1 MMDPLLA
8 VRGLR
13 VSFATPQS
21 RFEALRG
28 VNLDVAPGE
37 VMGVVGESGS
47 GKSVTALA
55 AMGLLDRKGRI
66 TGGEIR
72 FAGEDIAGA
81 SRRRL
86 RQMRGSTLSMIFQNP
101 RSALNPVRRIGQQIG
116 DALSAHLGLS
126 RAEATVQAVEL
137 LRTVQFRDPEQSMRS
152 YPHELSGGMCQRVM
166 IAMAIACRPR
176 LLLADEPTTGLDVT
190 TQKHV
195 MDLLVGLVRDRGMAM
210 VLITHDLGL
219 AAHYCQRIAVMEQ
232 GRVVEENAASTLF
245 AEPQHPYTQRLVAA
259 SPTREST
266 IESLAGGGANLP
278 PGMPAAQRA
287 GQGPLLEVRGLA
299 KRFANGTI
307 AVDGVSF
314 AVAPGGSLGLVGEFG
329 IGKEHDLAPGVPAD
343 RPDRRRDRLRRPRH
357 RCGARARL
365 PPLGRSP

>member
-1 MMDPLLA
+1 MTESLLT
-8 VRGLR
+8 VSGLR
-13 VSFATPQS
+13 VTFATPDGP
-21 RFEALRG
+21 FEALRG
-28 VNLDVAPGE
+28 VDLAISPGE

-66 TGGEIR
+66 TGGSIR
-72 FAGEDIAGA
+72 FRGDDIVGA

-86 RQMRGSTLSMIFQNP
+86 RAMRGSALSMIFQNP
-101 RSALNPVRRIGQQIG
+101 RSALNPVRRIGRQIG

-126 RAEATVQAVEL
+126 RREAAAQAIEL
-137 LRTVQFRDPEQSMRS
+137 LRTVQFRDPEQRMLS

-166 IAMAIACRPR
+166 IAMAIACRPD

-232 GRVVEENAASTLF
+232 GRVVEENAATRLF
-245 AEPQHPYTQRLVAA
+245 AEPQHAYTRRLVAA

-266 IESLAGGGANLP
+266 IEGLADGGVPLP
-278 PGMPAAQRA
+278 PLVPIAQRA
-287 GQGPLLEVRGLA
+287 EYVVR
-299 KRFANGTI
+299 
-307 AVDGVSF
+307 VHYQ
-314 AVAPGGSLGLVGEFG
+314 LVNLDNWWSHPELN
-329 IGKEHDLAPGVPAD
+329 IK
-343 RPDRRRDRLRRPRH
+343 
-357 RCGARARL
+357 
-365 PPLGRSP
+365 